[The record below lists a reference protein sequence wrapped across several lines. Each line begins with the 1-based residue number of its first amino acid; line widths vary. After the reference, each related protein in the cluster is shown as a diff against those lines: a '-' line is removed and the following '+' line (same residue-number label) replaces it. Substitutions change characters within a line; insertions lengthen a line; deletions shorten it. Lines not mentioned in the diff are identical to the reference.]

1 MTNAIWRVLMFAAA
15 CMLLAWSAA
24 YAQEGIGLSATTRA
38 PTAWD
43 NWSDAAT
50 TSGNLRQRA
59 ILTYR
64 EPGPLTEL
72 AQAISPGTPGQL
84 AQLARESKDPIV
96 LLALSH
102 DCDMPHSGCDAID
115 FATRF
120 AVLEPLNAAAWLNLV
135 SLQRRAGHDEA
146 AAQSALRVAQAT
158 DWNDYY
164 FPMIQALMPIIPKAV
179 SAAARLKGIE
189 GAIARVGL
197 LPQTPIEAVA
207 PFCQGENNEQA
218 CAHLLAV
225 LMKDPKTLRQVAVSA
240 GVSRRSQLPE
250 DVVEARREAAEA
262 YRWALAQG
270 QLKASHGALISDSA
284 PGMLAFFEHMIDL
297 GEVGLARR
305 ILARMRLSERQ
316 AALRFRQAAAQ
327 TNPAS

>member
-1 MTNAIWRVLMFAAA
+1 MVSAFSRVLTFGAT
-15 CMLLAWSAA
+15 CMLLALSPTN
-24 YAQEGIGLSATTRA
+24 AQEDVGLSPTPRV

-50 TSGNLRQRA
+50 YSGNLRQRA

-64 EPGPLTEL
+64 EPGPLAEL

-84 AQLARESKDPIV
+84 AKLARGSKDPIV

-102 DCDMPHSGCDAID
+102 DCEMPDSGCDALD
-115 FATRF
+115 FAARF
-120 AVLEPLNAAAWLNLV
+120 AALEPLNAAAWLNLI
-135 SLQRRAGHDEA
+135 SLQRRAGRNKA

-158 DWNDYY
+158 DWNEYY
-164 FPMIQALMPIIPKAV
+164 FPMIQSLMPIIPKAV
-179 SAAARLKGIE
+179 SAAARLKGTE
-189 GAIARVGL
+189 GALARVGL

-207 PFCQGENNEQA
+207 PFCQRENERG

-225 LMKDPKTLRQVAVSA
+225 LMKDPQTLRQVAVSA
-240 GVSRRSQLPE
+240 GVSRRSRLPE
-250 DVVEARREAAEA
+250 DVVETRREAAEA

-284 PGMLAFFEHMIDL
+284 PGMLAFFEQMIHE

-305 ILARMRLSERQ
+305 ILARMQLSEQQ
-316 AALRFRQAAAQ
+316 AALRFRQAAGEAD
-327 TNPAS
+327 PAS